1 MRRVGDRELQG
12 MRCSIGRTILHLCW
26 LQYEVVTIHGLWLP
40 ASVLWQYD
48 QGCSAVEGGHLDA
61 IRHLFCAV
69 RCSAQYCYGVG
80 FLLREWHACCCGW
93 YSLLSAKIEY
103 GRL

>member
-48 QGCSAVEGGHLDA
+48 QGCSAVEGGPLICDSA
-61 IRHLFCAV
+61 PVLCG
-69 RCSAQYCYGVG
+69 RCSAQYCYGAG
-80 FLLREWHACCCGW
+80 FLLKEWYACCCGW
-93 YSLLSAKIEY
+93 YSLLSAKIVY
-103 GRL
+103 RRL